1 MRLPDGV
8 LSMVDRGP
16 DWADWVARL
25 PRLRSDLMEEWGLTP
40 DGWMMHGFC
49 SLVVPATD
57 PDGQRV
63 VLKLTVDS
71 DIESQHEGLAL
82 QAWGGD
88 GAVRL
93 LRADPHRRALLLERL
108 DPTDLRDVWDLEA
121 CEVVA
126 GLWCKLHRPALPQLV
141 PLADYV
147 GRWVDQLVTEAPT
160 AVPRRM
166 IEQTASITKDL
177 LATPADDAR
186 TIHGD
191 LHYYNVLS
199 SDRGWLAID
208 PKPMSGDPHY
218 EPPPML
224 WNRWEEMAGDLRAG
238 IRLRFHTILDAA
250 GLDEALARDWAIV
263 RMVVDASWSV
273 DDAQRAGRGLNA
285 DEQMHLTRCVA
296 IVKAVQD

>member
-16 DWADWVARL
+16 DWADWVQRL
-25 PRLRSDLMEEWGLTP
+25 PRLRSDLMEEWGLTA
-40 DGWMMHGFC
+40 DGWMMHGYC

-71 DIESQHEGLAL
+71 DVESQHEHLAL
-82 QAWGGD
+82 QSWGGD

-108 DPTDLRDVWDLEA
+108 DPTDLRDVWDVEA

-126 GLWCKLHRPALPQLV
+126 DLWAKLHQPALPQLL
-141 PLADYV
+141 PLAEYV
-147 GRWVDQLVTEAPT
+147 ARWVDELVTEAPA

-166 IEQTASITKDL
+166 IEQTASIAKDL
-177 LATPADDAR
+177 LAAPGHEAR
-186 TIHGD
+186 TLHGD

-208 PKPMSGDPHY
+208 PKPMAGDPHY
-218 EPPPML
+218 EVAPML
-224 WNRWEEMAGDLRAG
+224 WNRTEELKGDFRDG
-238 IRLRFHTILDAA
+238 VRRRFHTLIDAG
-250 GLDEALARDWAIV
+250 GLDEDRARDWVIV
-263 RMVVDASWSV
+263 REVLNASWASGSGV
-273 DDAQRAGRGLNA
+273 DDQEAV
-285 DEQMHLTRCVA
+285 TVA
-296 IVKAVQD
+296 LSIAKAVQD